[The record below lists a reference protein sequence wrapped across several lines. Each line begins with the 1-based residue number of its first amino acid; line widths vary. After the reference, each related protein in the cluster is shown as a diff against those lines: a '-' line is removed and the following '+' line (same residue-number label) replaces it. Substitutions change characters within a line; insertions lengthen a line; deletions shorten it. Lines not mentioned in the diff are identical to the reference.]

1 MSNPNKLCS
10 ACGAEALI
18 TDLQSNSG
26 STTCEN
32 CGLVMHENP
41 IVSDLQFGENSAGGA
56 TVQGSMVGVDQARAT
71 GGGRQN
77 GLNSREQTLVTAK
90 RNIKDISIALN
101 IPDYVT
107 EAAYG
112 WFHLALSQNFVQGRR
127 SQNVTAACLYVAC
140 RKEKTHHMLIDFS
153 SKLQISVYSLG
164 ATFLKMVKALHI
176 IKLPLADPSLY
187 IQHFVEALNFDE
199 VPNGNMIVAKD
210 AVKLAQIM
218 AQDWIHEGRRPSG
231 IAGACVLLASRMN
244 NFRRDHV
251 EIVRVAHVASD
262 TIQKRLNEF
271 KNSHAGSLSIK
282 GFRDASSIESSN
294 PPSFERNR
302 IRQLKVKRK
311 MKEKASLITRYK
323 KMLEEAKNGSQHQY
337 IDNEEMSNKRNS
349 RRLKTLNQQIES
361 SEDRRS
367 ETTNFDEI
375 PQVAAIKANISKEQ
389 KHFNSLR
396 KMLDKEES
404 KTDSDESHYDILKD
418 FDISMPEF
426 DEYVKRAEDK
436 YKLAMKKLE
445 DDERLDQ
452 EAEKVNEVSDT
463 EEKDIFKPRNL
474 VANLPSSQDR
484 LDLIS
489 SKEELGDD
497 DIDDEELESFYFSP
511 EEIKKRE
518 TVWISKNKE
527 YLIEQETKRLK
538 QETDELAGNTSGK
551 KKRRRQSKASAEEF
565 ADSGVSDAVKAI
577 GENDTAA
584 NSATQIFSFKKELS
598 KKINYESLDSLFS

>member
-271 KNSHAGSLSIK
+271 KNSHAGGLSIK

-323 KMLEEAKNGSQHQY
+323 KMLEDAKNGSQHQY
-337 IDNEEMSNKRNS
+337 NDNEEISNKRNS
-349 RRLKTLNQQIES
+349 RRLQTLNQQIES
-361 SEDRRS
+361 SGNRRP
-367 ETTNFDEI
+367 ETTNIDEN
-375 PQVAAIKANISKEQ
+375 PQVAEIKANISKEQ
-389 KHFNSLR
+389 KNFNSLR

-436 YKLAMKKLE
+436 YKLAMKRLE

-452 EAEKVNEVSDT
+452 EAEKINDVSNK
-463 EEKDIFKPRNL
+463 EENDIFKPRNL

-484 LDLIS
+484 LNLIS